1 MFKILIAE
9 DDRELRQLFAHVL
22 TKNGYTVL
30 GVSNGEEA
38 LAALE
43 QSYYD
48 LIISD
53 IMMPKMDGYELVGS
67 IRESGS
73 SIPIMMITAKDAF
86 DDMRLGFLSGSDDY
100 MVKPI
105 NIGEMVLRVSALLR
119 RAQMASERR
128 QVIGGIAEELLL
140 LSTKYSFHD
149 DVAHWRENGKRYETR
164 YDGPSYA
171 LALEELLEQSGVAIL
186 YDTLAVTPIM
196 QGRRCK
202 AVVVENKSGR
212 RAYAC
217 GAVVDASGDA
227 EVFSRIGVPCECA
240 ENNLAIWCY
249 CTRGGEGH
257 ILERGGA
264 RELGLNLLTLGNI
277 DKNAHSDVV
286 RRPYFGSDAE
296 EVNRFVLDGHRR
308 LLDLAKEDADLVLAS
323 LPSMPQIRMA
333 RRIEGAYTLTEA
345 DLSAHFEDNIGATG
359 DWRRPNPVYEI
370 PYRTLYTP
378 EVDNILA
385 AGRCI
390 SATGVAW
397 EVTRVIPPAA
407 VMRHLPRRHYL
418 SANCVKSCPP
428 PALCWI

>member
-1 MFKILIAE
+1 MQTPASFCQSTKVPVVSAYDVVVVGGGIAGC
-9 DDRELRQLFAHVL
+9 AA
-22 TKNGYTVL
+22 
-30 GVSNGEEA
+30 A
-38 LAALE
+38 LAAARDGRSVLLLE
-43 QSYYD
+43 K
-48 LIISD
+48 
-53 IMMPKMDGYELVGS
+53 MTMPGGLGTAGHIVIYLPLCDGYG
-67 IRESGS
+67 
-73 SIPIMMITAKDAF
+73 
-86 DDMRLGFLSGSDDY
+86 
-100 MVKPI
+100 
-105 NIGEMVLRVSALLR
+105 
-119 RAQMASERR
+119 R

-333 RRIEGAYTLTEA
+333 RHIEGAYTLTEA

-407 VMRHLPRRHYL
+407 VTGQAAGTAAAMLAGNAASSAAALPVCELREKL
-418 SANCVKSCPP
+418 SAAGVMLDINCKGE
-428 PALCWI
+428 

>member
-1 MFKILIAE
+1 MQTPASFCQSTKVPVVSAYDVVVVGGGIAGC
-9 DDRELRQLFAHVL
+9 AA
-22 TKNGYTVL
+22 
-30 GVSNGEEA
+30 A
-38 LAALE
+38 LAAARDGRSVLLLE
-43 QSYYD
+43 K
-48 LIISD
+48 
-53 IMMPKMDGYELVGS
+53 MTMPGGLGTAGHIVIYLPLCDGYG
-67 IRESGS
+67 
-73 SIPIMMITAKDAF
+73 
-86 DDMRLGFLSGSDDY
+86 
-100 MVKPI
+100 
-105 NIGEMVLRVSALLR
+105 
-119 RAQMASERR
+119 R

-378 EVDNILA
+378 EVDNLLA

-390 SATGVAW
+390 SGSYLAHAAYRVTGDCLQMG
-397 EVTRVIPPAA
+397 EAA
-407 VMRHLPRRHYL
+407 GERACEAICRGISVRDLARQN
-418 SANCVKSCPP
+418 S
-428 PALCWI
+428 

>member
-1 MFKILIAE
+1 MQTPASFCQSTKVPVVSAYDVVVVGGGIAGC
-9 DDRELRQLFAHVL
+9 AA
-22 TKNGYTVL
+22 
-30 GVSNGEEA
+30 A
-38 LAALE
+38 LAAARDGRSVLLLE
-43 QSYYD
+43 K
-48 LIISD
+48 
-53 IMMPKMDGYELVGS
+53 MTMPGGLGTAGHIVIYPPLCDGYG
-67 IRESGS
+67 
-73 SIPIMMITAKDAF
+73 
-86 DDMRLGFLSGSDDY
+86 
-100 MVKPI
+100 
-105 NIGEMVLRVSALLR
+105 
-119 RAQMASERR
+119 R

-407 VMRHLPRRHYL
+407 VTGQAAGTAAAMLAGNAASSAAALPVCELREKL
-418 SANCVKSCPP
+418 SAAGVMLDINCKGE
-428 PALCWI
+428 

>member
-1 MFKILIAE
+1 MQTPASFCQSTKVPVVSAYDVVVVGGGIAGC
-9 DDRELRQLFAHVL
+9 AA
-22 TKNGYTVL
+22 
-30 GVSNGEEA
+30 A
-38 LAALE
+38 LAAAREGRSVLLLE
-43 QSYYD
+43 
-48 LIISD
+48 
-53 IMMPKMDGYELVGS
+53 KMTMLGGLGTAGHIVIYLPLCDGYG
-67 IRESGS
+67 
-73 SIPIMMITAKDAF
+73 
-86 DDMRLGFLSGSDDY
+86 
-100 MVKPI
+100 
-105 NIGEMVLRVSALLR
+105 
-119 RAQMASERR
+119 R

-212 RAYAC
+212 YAYSC
-217 GAVVDASGDA
+217 IAVVDATGDA

-277 DKNAHSDVV
+277 DKNARSDVV
-286 RRPYFGSDAE
+286 RRPYSGGSAG
-296 EVNRFVLDGHRR
+296 EVNRFILDGHRR
-308 LLDLAKEDADLVLAS
+308 LLDLVKEDADLVLAS

-333 RRIEGAYTLTEA
+333 RRIQGAYTLTEA
-345 DLSAHFEDNIGATG
+345 DLSSHFDDNVGAAG

-390 SATGVAW
+390 SSTDVAW

-407 VMRHLPRRHYL
+407 VTGQAAGTAAAMLAGNAAASAAALPVSGLREKL
-418 SANCVKSCPP
+418 SAAGVMLDVNGE
-428 PALCWI
+428 

>member
-1 MFKILIAE
+1 MQTPASFSQSINVPAVSAYDVIVVGGGIAGC
-9 DDRELRQLFAHVL
+9 AA
-22 TKNGYTVL
+22 
-30 GVSNGEEA
+30 A
-38 LAALE
+38 LAAVREGKSVLLLE
-43 QSYYD
+43 
-48 LIISD
+48 
-53 IMMPKMDGYELVGS
+53 KMTMLGGLGTAGHIVIYLPLCDGYG
-67 IRESGS
+67 
-73 SIPIMMITAKDAF
+73 
-86 DDMRLGFLSGSDDY
+86 
-100 MVKPI
+100 
-105 NIGEMVLRVSALLR
+105 
-119 RAQMASERR
+119 R

-164 YDGPSYA
+164 YDGPAYA
-171 LALEELLEQSGVAIL
+171 LALEELLEQSGVAIF

-390 SATGVAW
+390 SATDVAW

-407 VMRHLPRRHYL
+407 VTGQAAGTAAAMLAGNAASSAAALPVCELREKL
-418 SANCVKSCPP
+418 SAAGVMLDINCKGE
-428 PALCWI
+428 

>member
-1 MFKILIAE
+1 MQTPASFCQSIKVPVVSAYDVVVVGGGIAGC
-9 DDRELRQLFAHVL
+9 AA
-22 TKNGYTVL
+22 
-30 GVSNGEEA
+30 A
-38 LAALE
+38 LAAAREGRSVLLLE
-43 QSYYD
+43 
-48 LIISD
+48 
-53 IMMPKMDGYELVGS
+53 KMTMLGGLGTAGHIVIYLPLCDGYG
-67 IRESGS
+67 
-73 SIPIMMITAKDAF
+73 
-86 DDMRLGFLSGSDDY
+86 
-100 MVKPI
+100 
-105 NIGEMVLRVSALLR
+105 
-119 RAQMASERR
+119 R

-149 DVAHWRENGKRYETR
+149 DVAHWRENGNRYETR

-217 GAVVDASGDA
+217 GAVVDATGDA

-277 DKNAHSDVV
+277 DRNAHSDVV
-286 RRPYFGSDAE
+286 RRPYYGSDAE
-296 EVNRFVLDGHRR
+296 EVNRFIMDGHRR
-308 LLDLAKEDADLVLAS
+308 LLDLVKEDADLVLAS

-390 SATGVAW
+390 SSTGVAW

-407 VMRHLPRRHYL
+407 VTGQAAGTAAAMLAGNAASSAASLPVCELREKL
-418 SANCVKSCPP
+418 SAAGVMLDINCKGE
-428 PALCWI
+428 

>member
-1 MFKILIAE
+1 MENKHVYSQMLEVPSVDAYDVIVVGGGIAGC
-9 DDRELRQLFAHVL
+9 AA
-22 TKNGYTVL
+22 
-30 GVSNGEEA
+30 A
-38 LAALE
+38 LAAAREGKSVLLLE
-43 QSYYD
+43 
-48 LIISD
+48 
-53 IMMPKMDGYELVGS
+53 KMTMLGGLGTAGHIVIYLPLCDGYG
-67 IRESGS
+67 
-73 SIPIMMITAKDAF
+73 
-86 DDMRLGFLSGSDDY
+86 
-100 MVKPI
+100 
-105 NIGEMVLRVSALLR
+105 
-119 RAQMASERR
+119 R

-149 DVAHWRENGKRYETR
+149 DIAHWRENGKRYETR

-212 RAYAC
+212 CAYSC
-217 GAVVDASGDA
+217 IAVVDATGDA

-277 DKNAHSDVV
+277 DKNARSDVV
-286 RRPYFGSDAE
+286 RRPYSGGSAG
-296 EVNRFVLDGHRR
+296 EVNRFILDGHRR
-308 LLDLAKEDADLVLAS
+308 LLDLVKEDADLVLAS

-333 RRIEGAYTLTEA
+333 RRIQGAYTLTEA
-345 DLSAHFEDNIGATG
+345 DLSSHFDDNVGAAG

-390 SATGVAW
+390 SSTDVAW

-407 VMRHLPRRHYL
+407 VTG
-418 SANCVKSCPP
+418 
-428 PALCWI
+428 

>member
-1 MFKILIAE
+1 MQTPASFCQSTQVPVVTAYDVVVVGGGIAGC
-9 DDRELRQLFAHVL
+9 AA
-22 TKNGYTVL
+22 
-30 GVSNGEEA
+30 A
-38 LAALE
+38 LAAVRDGRSVLLLE
-43 QSYYD
+43 
-48 LIISD
+48 
-53 IMMPKMDGYELVGS
+53 KMTMLGGLGTAGHIVIYLPLCDGYG
-67 IRESGS
+67 
-73 SIPIMMITAKDAF
+73 
-86 DDMRLGFLSGSDDY
+86 
-100 MVKPI
+100 
-105 NIGEMVLRVSALLR
+105 
-119 RAQMASERR
+119 R

-164 YDGPSYA
+164 YDGPAYA
-171 LALEELLEQSGVAIL
+171 LALEELLEQSGVAIF

-333 RRIEGAYTLTEA
+333 RRVEGAYTLTEA

-407 VMRHLPRRHYL
+407 VTGQAAGTAAAMLAGNAASSAAALPVCELREKL
-418 SANCVKSCPP
+418 SAAGVMLDINCKGE
-428 PALCWI
+428 

>member
-1 MFKILIAE
+1 MQTPASFCQSTQVPVVTAYDVVVVGGGIAGC
-9 DDRELRQLFAHVL
+9 AA
-22 TKNGYTVL
+22 
-30 GVSNGEEA
+30 A
-38 LAALE
+38 LAAARDGRSVLLLE
-43 QSYYD
+43 
-48 LIISD
+48 
-53 IMMPKMDGYELVGS
+53 KMTMLGGLGTAGHIVIYLPLCDGYG
-67 IRESGS
+67 
-73 SIPIMMITAKDAF
+73 
-86 DDMRLGFLSGSDDY
+86 
-100 MVKPI
+100 
-105 NIGEMVLRVSALLR
+105 
-119 RAQMASERR
+119 R

-164 YDGPSYA
+164 YDGPAYA

-308 LLDLAKEDADLVLAS
+308 LLDLTKEDADLVLAS

-333 RRIEGAYTLTEA
+333 RRIEGAYMLTEA

-390 SATGVAW
+390 SATSVAW

-407 VMRHLPRRHYL
+407 VTGQAAGTAAAMLAGNAASSAAALPVCELREKL
-418 SANCVKSCPP
+418 SAAGVMLDINCKGE
-428 PALCWI
+428 

>member
-1 MFKILIAE
+1 MQTPASFCQSTKVPVVSAYDVVVVGGGIAGC
-9 DDRELRQLFAHVL
+9 AA
-22 TKNGYTVL
+22 
-30 GVSNGEEA
+30 A
-38 LAALE
+38 LAAAREGRSVLLLE
-43 QSYYD
+43 
-48 LIISD
+48 
-53 IMMPKMDGYELVGS
+53 KMTMLGGLGTAGHIVIYLPLCDGYG
-67 IRESGS
+67 
-73 SIPIMMITAKDAF
+73 
-86 DDMRLGFLSGSDDY
+86 
-100 MVKPI
+100 
-105 NIGEMVLRVSALLR
+105 
-119 RAQMASERR
+119 R

-171 LALEELLEQSGVAIL
+171 LALEELLERSGVAIL

-202 AVVVENKSGR
+202 AVIVENKSGR

-217 GAVVDASGDA
+217 GAVVDATGDA

-249 CTRGGEGH
+249 CTRGGEEH

-286 RRPYFGSDAE
+286 RRPYYGSDAE
-296 EVNRFVLDGHRR
+296 EVNRFIMDGHRR
-308 LLDLAKEDADLVLAS
+308 LLDLVKEDADLVLAS

-378 EVDNILA
+378 EADNIMA

-407 VMRHLPRRHYL
+407 VTGQAAGTAAAMLAGNAASSAAALPVCELREKL
-418 SANCVKSCPP
+418 SAAGVMLDINCKGE
-428 PALCWI
+428 

>member
-1 MFKILIAE
+1 MQTPASFCQSTKVPVVSAYDVVVVGGGIAGC
-9 DDRELRQLFAHVL
+9 AA
-22 TKNGYTVL
+22 
-30 GVSNGEEA
+30 A
-38 LAALE
+38 LAAARDGRSVLLLE
-43 QSYYD
+43 K
-48 LIISD
+48 
-53 IMMPKMDGYELVGS
+53 MTMPGGLGTAGHIVIYLPLCDGYG
-67 IRESGS
+67 
-73 SIPIMMITAKDAF
+73 
-86 DDMRLGFLSGSDDY
+86 
-100 MVKPI
+100 
-105 NIGEMVLRVSALLR
+105 
-119 RAQMASERR
+119 R

-333 RRIEGAYTLTEA
+333 RRIEGAYTLPEA

-407 VMRHLPRRHYL
+407 VTGQAAGTAAAMLAGNAASSAAALPVCELREKL
-418 SANCVKSCPP
+418 SAAGVMLDINCKGE
-428 PALCWI
+428 

>member
-1 MFKILIAE
+1 MENKHVYSQMLEVPSVDAYDVIVVGGGIAGC
-9 DDRELRQLFAHVL
+9 AA
-22 TKNGYTVL
+22 
-30 GVSNGEEA
+30 A
-38 LAALE
+38 LAAAREGKSVLLLE
-43 QSYYD
+43 
-48 LIISD
+48 
-53 IMMPKMDGYELVGS
+53 KMTMLGGLGTAGHIVIYLPLCDGYG
-67 IRESGS
+67 
-73 SIPIMMITAKDAF
+73 
-86 DDMRLGFLSGSDDY
+86 
-100 MVKPI
+100 
-105 NIGEMVLRVSALLR
+105 
-119 RAQMASERR
+119 R

-212 RAYAC
+212 CAYSC
-217 GAVVDASGDA
+217 IAVVDATGDA

-277 DKNAHSDVV
+277 DKNARSDVV
-286 RRPYFGSDAE
+286 RRPYSGGSAG
-296 EVNRFVLDGHRR
+296 EVNRFILDGHRR
-308 LLDLAKEDADLVLAS
+308 LLDLVKEDADLVLAS

-333 RRIEGAYTLTEA
+333 RRIQGAYTLTEA
-345 DLSAHFEDNIGATG
+345 DLSSHFDDNVGAAG

-390 SATGVAW
+390 SSTGVAW

-407 VMRHLPRRHYL
+407 VTGQAAGTAAAMLAGNAAASAAALPVSGLREKL
-418 SANCVKSCPP
+418 SAAGVMLDVNGE
-428 PALCWI
+428 

>member
-1 MFKILIAE
+1 MQAPASFCQSIDVPVVSAYDVIVVGGGIAGC
-9 DDRELRQLFAHVL
+9 AA
-22 TKNGYTVL
+22 
-30 GVSNGEEA
+30 A
-38 LAALE
+38 LAAAREGKSVLLLE
-43 QSYYD
+43 
-48 LIISD
+48 
-53 IMMPKMDGYELVGS
+53 KMTMLGGLGTAGHIVIYLPLCDGYG
-67 IRESGS
+67 
-73 SIPIMMITAKDAF
+73 
-86 DDMRLGFLSGSDDY
+86 
-100 MVKPI
+100 
-105 NIGEMVLRVSALLR
+105 
-119 RAQMASERR
+119 R

-164 YDGPSYA
+164 YDGPAYA

-196 QGRRCK
+196 QGSRCK

-217 GAVVDASGDA
+217 GAVVDATGDA

-264 RELGLNLLTLGNI
+264 GELGLNLLTLGNI

-296 EVNRFVLDGHRR
+296 EVNRFIMDGHSR
-308 LLDLAKEDADLVLAS
+308 LLDLVKEDADLVLAS

-333 RRIEGAYTLTEA
+333 RRIEGAYTLTEG
-345 DLSAHFEDNIGATG
+345 DLSAHFDDNIGATG
-359 DWRRPNPVYEI
+359 DWRRPNPAYEI

-378 EVDNILA
+378 EADNILA

-390 SATGVAW
+390 SSTGVAW

-407 VMRHLPRRHYL
+407 VTGQAAGTAAAMLADNAASSAAALPVSGLRGKL
-418 SANCVKSCPP
+418 SAAGVMLDINCKEKGE
-428 PALCWI
+428 